1 MSSSPLS
8 DVRFDSLD
16 LQDEILAGVKD
27 AGFEF
32 CTPIQAG
39 TLPIALSGK
48 DVAGQAQTGTGKTA
62 AFLLATFHKLLANAV
77 PEQIAGKPHKIRAL
91 MIAPTRELALQIHK
105 DALTLGKHT
114 GLSFGL
120 AYGGVDYEK
129 QRTALQSGFDILI
142 GTPGRVIDFA
152 KQGVYSLA
160 GVEVMVLDEAD
171 RMFDLGFIDD
181 IRFILRRLP
190 KPDRRQSLM
199 FSATLGFKVT
209 ELAYDHMN
217 DPEMIV
223 IEGEKVTADN
233 VVQSVIYP
241 ANSEKLQLLVH
252 LLREMDD
259 DSHVMVFSNT
269 RSGAD
274 LVDRTLRANGFS
286 SGVISGRV
294 QQRKRQSLLKRFHDG
309 ELKILAATDV
319 AARGLHI
326 PDVTHVINFD
336 LPQVAADYVHRVGR
350 TARLGAKGDA
360 ISFACENSAIYLP
373 DIEKLIGYRIPMN
386 QVDTTNLARVTI
398 PPAPPRKPRTHG
410 KPGGRGRQGGRPQG
424 RSRRR

>member
-1 MSSSPLS
+1 MSSNPLS

-16 LQDEILAGVKD
+16 LQPEILAGVKD
-27 AGFEF
+27 AGFEY

-39 TLPIALSGK
+39 TLPIALAGK

-62 AFLLATFHKLLANAV
+62 AFLLATFHKLLAAPAV
-77 PEQIAGKPHKIRAL
+77 ESEAGKPHKIRAL
-91 MIAPTRELALQIHK
+91 MIAPTRELALQIHH
-105 DALTLGKHT
+105 DAVILGKHT
-114 GLSFGL
+114 GLTFGL
-120 AYGGVDYEK
+120 AYGGVDYDK

-209 ELAYDHMN
+209 ELAYDYMN

-252 LLREMDD
+252 LLNEMED

-294 QQRKRQSLLKRFHDG
+294 HQRKRQTLLRQFHDG

-336 LPQVAADYVHRVGR
+336 LPQIAADYVHRVGR

-386 QVDTTNLARVTI
+386 QVDTTNLPRVTI
-398 PPAPPRKPRTHG
+398 PPAPPRKPRPHG
-410 KPGGRGRQGGRPQG
+410 KSGNRGRSGGRSHGQ
-424 RSRRR
+424 SRRR

>member
-1 MSSSPLS
+1 MSSNPLS
-8 DVRFDSLD
+8 DIRFDSLD
-16 LQDEILAGVKD
+16 LQPEIQAGVKE

-62 AFLLATFHKLLANAV
+62 AFLLATFHKLLDNPVA
-77 PEQIAGKPHKIRAL
+77 EQTAGKPHKIRAL
-91 MIAPTRELALQIHK
+91 MIAPTRELALQIHH

-114 GLSFGL
+114 GLTFGL

-223 IEGEKVTADN
+223 IEGDKVTADN

-241 ANSEKLQLLVH
+241 ANSEKLQLLVK
-252 LLREMDD
+252 LLREMEDN
-259 DSHVMVFSNT
+259 SHVMVFSNT

-294 QQRKRQSLLKRFHDG
+294 QQRKRQSLLRRFHDA
-309 ELKILAATDV
+309 ELKILVATDV

-336 LPQVAADYVHRVGR
+336 LPQVAADYIHRVGR

-373 DIEKLIGYRIPMN
+373 EIEKLIGYRIPMN
-386 QVDTTNLARVTI
+386 QIDTSDLPRITI
-398 PPAPPRKPRTHG
+398 PPAPPRKPRPHG
-410 KPGGRGRQGGRPQG
+410 KSGNRGRQGGRSQG

>member
-8 DVRFDSLD
+8 DIRFDSLD
-16 LQDEILAGVKD
+16 LQPEILAGVKE
-27 AGFEF
+27 AGFEY

-62 AFLLATFHKLLANAV
+62 AFLLATFHKLLANTV

-105 DALTLGKHT
+105 DALALGKHT
-114 GLSFGL
+114 GLTFGL

-190 KPDRRQSLM
+190 KPDHRQSLM

-209 ELAYDHMN
+209 ELAYDYMN
-217 DPEMIV
+217 EPEMIV

-274 LVDRTLRANGFS
+274 LVDRTLQANGFS

-294 QQRKRQSLLKRFHDG
+294 QQRKRQSLLRRFHDG

-336 LPQVAADYVHRVGR
+336 LPQMAEDYVHRVGR

-360 ISFACENSAIYLP
+360 ISFACETSAIYLP

-386 QVDTTNLARVTI
+386 QVDTSNLPRVTI
-398 PPAPPRKPRTHG
+398 PPAPPRKPRPHG
-410 KPGGRGRQGGRPQG
+410 KSGNRGRQGGRSQG

>member
-1 MSSSPLS
+1 MSSNTLS
-8 DVRFDSLD
+8 DVRFDKLD
-16 LQDEILAGVKD
+16 LQPELLAGVKE

-62 AFLLATFHKLLANAV
+62 AFLLATFHRLLDADPAAGMAN
-77 PEQIAGKPHKIRAL
+77 KPSHIRAL
-91 MIAPTRELALQIHK
+91 IIAPTRELALQIHH
-105 DALTLGKHT
+105 DAEILGKHT

-120 AYGGVDYEK
+120 AYGGVDYDK
-129 QRTALQSGFDILI
+129 QRTALQTGVDVLI

-152 KQGVYSLA
+152 KQKIFSMDAVQ
-160 GVEVMVLDEAD
+160 VMVLDEAD

-209 ELAYDHMN
+209 ELAYEHMN

-223 IEGEKVTADN
+223 VEGERITADN

-241 ANSEKLQLLVH
+241 ANSEKLQLLVQ
-252 LLREMDD
+252 LLREMED

-274 LVDRTLRANGFS
+274 LVNRTLGANGFS
-286 SGVISGRV
+286 TGVISGRV
-294 QQRKRQSLLKRFHDG
+294 QQRQRQSLLRRFHDA
-309 ELKILAATDV
+309 ELKILVATDV

-326 PDVTHVINFD
+326 PDVTHVVNFD
-336 LPQVAADYVHRVGR
+336 LPQVASDYVHRVGR

-360 ISFACENSAIYLP
+360 ISFACENTAIYLP
-373 DIEKLIGYRIPMN
+373 EIEKLIGYRIPMN
-386 QVDTTNLARVTI
+386 QIDTSDLPRVTI
-398 PPAPPRKPRTHG
+398 PPAPPRKPRAHG
-410 KPGGRGRQGGRPQG
+410 KPGNRRHQGG
-424 RSRRR
+424 SRRR